1 MQDFRMETF
10 LTVCKYLNYTKAAQE
25 LNLTQP
31 AVSQHIRYLENF
43 YQVQLFYHAGKK
55 VELTRAGEL
64 LRNSAL
70 TFKHDEIYLMRMLQD
85 TAKNTRNFAFGAT
98 LSVAEFMLP
107 PDLERLICAYPQSH
121 IRMEVGNTRELL
133 SKLDAGELDFAV
145 VEGEFP
151 REEYEFLLYRKEPYV
166 PVASRKKAE
175 QYRNAEF
182 RELLSERLIL
192 REPGSGTREIL
203 ERELRRRGM
212 TTDDFSQITELGNI
226 GAIQAMLR
234 ANLGISFFYQ
244 VFELWRLCRI
254 MIQDK
259 IQFQINS
266 QFFPC
271 FQIFF
276 ICQFFIQCVID
287 YREPAIKICIKY
299 AGQNIEG
306 RKYIL

>member
-43 YQVQLFYHAGKK
+43 YQVQLFYHNGKK

-70 TFKHDEIYLMRMLQD
+70 TFKHDEIYLTRILQD

-107 PDLERLICAYPQSH
+107 PDLERLIGAYPQSH
-121 IRMEVGNTRELL
+121 IRMEVANTRELL

-175 QYRNAEF
+175 YYRNQPF
-182 RELLSERLIL
+182 RELLLERLIL

-234 ANLGISFFYQ
+234 ADLGISFFYQ
-244 VFELWRLCRI
+244 ATLTDRETQLAPIELKDFSLEHEVMFIFR
-254 MIQDK
+254 K
-259 IQFQINS
+259 NS
-266 QFFPC
+266 SFRE
-271 FQIFF
+271 
-276 ICQFFIQCVID
+276 D
-287 YREPAIKICIKY
+287 YEEIY
-299 AGQNIEG
+299 AFLTNRGKG
-306 RKYIL
+306 

>member
-43 YQVQLFYHAGKK
+43 YQVQLFYHNGKK

-70 TFKHDEIYLMRMLQD
+70 TFKHDEIYLTRILQD

-107 PDLERLICAYPQSH
+107 PDLERLIGAYPQSH
-121 IRMEVGNTRELL
+121 IRMEVANTRELL

-175 QYRNAEF
+175 YYRNQPF
-182 RELLSERLIL
+182 RELLLERLIL

-234 ANLGISFFYQ
+234 ADLGISFFYQ
-244 VFELWRLCRI
+244 ATLTDRETQLAPIELKDFSLEHEVMFIFRKNSSFREDYEEIYAFLTNRSLRREKR
-254 MIQDK
+254 K
-259 IQFQINS
+259 I
-266 QFFPC
+266 
-271 FQIFF
+271 
-276 ICQFFIQCVID
+276 
-287 YREPAIKICIKY
+287 
-299 AGQNIEG
+299 
-306 RKYIL
+306 

>member
-43 YQVQLFYHAGKK
+43 YQVQLFYHTGKK

-70 TFKHDEIYLMRMLQD
+70 TFKHDEIYLTRILQD

-107 PDLERLICAYPQSH
+107 PDLERLIGAYPQSH
-121 IRMEVGNTRELL
+121 IRMEVANTRELL

-175 QYRNAEF
+175 YYRNQPF
-182 RELLSERLIL
+182 RELLLERLIL

-234 ANLGISFFYQ
+234 ADLGISFFYQ
-244 VFELWRLCRI
+244 ATLTDRETQLVPIALKNFSLEHEVMFIFRKNSSFRKDYEEIYAFLTNRSLRREKR
-254 MIQDK
+254 K
-259 IQFQINS
+259 I
-266 QFFPC
+266 
-271 FQIFF
+271 
-276 ICQFFIQCVID
+276 
-287 YREPAIKICIKY
+287 
-299 AGQNIEG
+299 
-306 RKYIL
+306 

>member
-43 YQVQLFYHAGKK
+43 YHVQLFYHTGKK

-70 TFKHDEIYLMRMLQD
+70 TFKHDEIYLTRILQD

-107 PDLERLICAYPQSH
+107 PDLERLIGAYPQSH
-121 IRMEVGNTRELL
+121 IRMEVANTRELL

-175 QYRNAEF
+175 YYRNQPF
-182 RELLSERLIL
+182 RELLLERLIL

-234 ANLGISFFYQ
+234 ADLGISFFYQ
-244 VFELWRLCRI
+244 ATLTDRETQLAPIALKDFSLEHEVMFIFR
-254 MIQDK
+254 K
-259 IQFQINS
+259 NS
-266 QFFPC
+266 SFRE
-271 FQIFF
+271 
-276 ICQFFIQCVID
+276 D
-287 YREPAIKICIKY
+287 YEEIY
-299 AGQNIEG
+299 AFLTNRGKG
-306 RKYIL
+306 

>member
-43 YQVQLFYHAGKK
+43 YQVQLFYHTGKK

-70 TFKHDEIYLMRMLQD
+70 TFKHDEIYLTRILQD

-107 PDLERLICAYPQSH
+107 PDLERLIGAYPQSH
-121 IRMEVGNTRELL
+121 IRMEVANTRELL

-175 QYRNAEF
+175 YYRNQPF
-182 RELLSERLIL
+182 RELLLERLIL

-212 TTDDFSQITELGNI
+212 TTDDFLQITELGNI

-234 ANLGISFFYQ
+234 ADLGISFFYQ
-244 VFELWRLCRI
+244 ATLTDRETQLAPIELKDFSLEHEVMFIFR
-254 MIQDK
+254 K
-259 IQFQINS
+259 NS
-266 QFFPC
+266 SFRE
-271 FQIFF
+271 
-276 ICQFFIQCVID
+276 D
-287 YREPAIKICIKY
+287 YEEIY
-299 AGQNIEG
+299 AFLTNRGKG
-306 RKYIL
+306 

>member
-107 PDLERLICAYPQSH
+107 PDLERLICAYPQSY

-244 VFELWRLCRI
+244 ATLTDRETQLAPIELKDFSLEHEVMFIFRKNSSFREDYEEIYAFLTNRE
-254 MIQDK
+254 
-259 IQFQINS
+259 NS
-266 QFFPC
+266 Q
-271 FQIFF
+271 
-276 ICQFFIQCVID
+276 
-287 YREPAIKICIKY
+287 
-299 AGQNIEG
+299 N
-306 RKYIL
+306 

>member
-107 PDLERLICAYPQSH
+107 PDLERLICAYPQ
-121 IRMEVGNTRELL
+121 
-133 SKLDAGELDFAV
+133 LDAGELDFAV

-244 VFELWRLCRI
+244 ATLTDRETQLAPIELKDFSLEHEVMFIFRKNSSFREDYEEIYAFLTNRE
-254 MIQDK
+254 
-259 IQFQINS
+259 NS
-266 QFFPC
+266 Q
-271 FQIFF
+271 
-276 ICQFFIQCVID
+276 
-287 YREPAIKICIKY
+287 
-299 AGQNIEG
+299 N
-306 RKYIL
+306 

>member
-1 MQDFRMETF
+1 METF

-43 YQVQLFYHAGKK
+43 YQVQLFYHTGKK

-70 TFKHDEIYLMRMLQD
+70 TFKHDEIYLSRMLQD

-107 PDLERLICAYPQSH
+107 PDLKRLICAYPQSH
-121 IRMEVGNTRELL
+121 IRMEVANTRELL
-133 SKLDAGELDFAV
+133 SKLDAGKLDFAV

-151 REEYEFLLYRKEPYV
+151 REEYEFLLYRKEPYI

-203 ERELRRRGM
+203 EQELRRRGM
-212 TTDDFSQITELGNI
+212 TTHDFLQITELGNI

-234 ANLGISFFYQ
+234 ADLGISFFYQ
-244 VFELWRLCRI
+244 ATLTERETQLVPIALKDFSLEHEVMFIFRKNSSFRKDYEEIYAFLTNRSLRREKR
-254 MIQDK
+254 MI
-259 IQFQINS
+259 
-266 QFFPC
+266 
-271 FQIFF
+271 
-276 ICQFFIQCVID
+276 
-287 YREPAIKICIKY
+287 
-299 AGQNIEG
+299 
-306 RKYIL
+306 

>member
-43 YQVQLFYHAGKK
+43 YQVQLFYHTGKK

-70 TFKHDEIYLMRMLQD
+70 TFKHDEIYLTRILQD

-107 PDLERLICAYPQSH
+107 PDLERLIGAYPQSH
-121 IRMEVGNTRELL
+121 IRMEVANTRELL

-175 QYRNAEF
+175 YYRNQPF
-182 RELLSERLIL
+182 RELLLERLIL

-234 ANLGISFFYQ
+234 ADLGISFFYQ
-244 VFELWRLCRI
+244 ATLTDRETQLVPIELKDFSLEHEVMFIFR
-254 MIQDK
+254 K
-259 IQFQINS
+259 NS
-266 QFFPC
+266 SFRE
-271 FQIFF
+271 
-276 ICQFFIQCVID
+276 D
-287 YREPAIKICIKY
+287 YEEIY
-299 AGQNIEG
+299 AFLTNRGKG
-306 RKYIL
+306 

>member
-107 PDLERLICAYPQSH
+107 PDLARLICAYPQSH

-244 VFELWRLCRI
+244 ATLTDRETQLAPIELKDVSLEHEVMFIFRKNSSFRKDYEEIYAFLTKRSLRREKR
-254 MIQDK
+254 K
-259 IQFQINS
+259 I
-266 QFFPC
+266 
-271 FQIFF
+271 
-276 ICQFFIQCVID
+276 
-287 YREPAIKICIKY
+287 
-299 AGQNIEG
+299 
-306 RKYIL
+306 

>member
-43 YQVQLFYHAGKK
+43 YQVQLFYHTGKK

-70 TFKHDEIYLMRMLQD
+70 TFKHDEIYLTRILQD

-107 PDLERLICAYPQSH
+107 PDLERLIGAYPQSH
-121 IRMEVGNTRELL
+121 IRMEVANTRELL

-175 QYRNAEF
+175 YYRNQPF

-203 ERELRRRGM
+203 EQELRRRGM
-212 TTDDFSQITELGNI
+212 TTDDFLQITELGNI

-234 ANLGISFFYQ
+234 ADLGISFFYQ
-244 VFELWRLCRI
+244 ATLTERETQLVPIALKDFSLEHEVMFIFRKNSSFRKDYEEIYAFLTNRSLRREKR
-254 MIQDK
+254 MI
-259 IQFQINS
+259 
-266 QFFPC
+266 
-271 FQIFF
+271 
-276 ICQFFIQCVID
+276 
-287 YREPAIKICIKY
+287 
-299 AGQNIEG
+299 
-306 RKYIL
+306 

>member
-1 MQDFRMETF
+1 METF

-43 YQVQLFYHAGKK
+43 YQVQLFYHTGKK

-70 TFKHDEIYLMRMLQD
+70 TFKHDEIYLSRMLQD

-107 PDLERLICAYPQSH
+107 PDLKRLICAYPQSH
-121 IRMEVGNTRELL
+121 IRMEVANTRELL
-133 SKLDAGELDFAV
+133 SKLDAGKLDFAV

-151 REEYEFLLYRKEPYV
+151 REEYEFLLYRKEPYI

-203 ERELRRRGM
+203 EQELRRRGM
-212 TTDDFSQITELGNI
+212 TTDDFLQITELGNI

-234 ANLGISFFYQ
+234 ADLGISFFYQ
-244 VFELWRLCRI
+244 ATLTERETQLVPIALKDFSLEHEVMFIFRKNSSFRKDYEEISAFLTNRSLRREKRRI
-254 MIQDK
+254 
-259 IQFQINS
+259 
-266 QFFPC
+266 
-271 FQIFF
+271 
-276 ICQFFIQCVID
+276 
-287 YREPAIKICIKY
+287 
-299 AGQNIEG
+299 
-306 RKYIL
+306 

>member
-107 PDLERLICAYPQSH
+107 PDLERLICAYPQSP

-244 VFELWRLCRI
+244 ATLTDRETQLAPIELKDFSLEHEVMFIFRKNSSFREDYEEIYAFLTNRE
-254 MIQDK
+254 
-259 IQFQINS
+259 NS
-266 QFFPC
+266 Q
-271 FQIFF
+271 
-276 ICQFFIQCVID
+276 
-287 YREPAIKICIKY
+287 
-299 AGQNIEG
+299 N
-306 RKYIL
+306 

>member
-64 LRNSAL
+64 L
-70 TFKHDEIYLMRMLQD
+70 
-85 TAKNTRNFAFGAT
+85 RNFAFGAT

-244 VFELWRLCRI
+244 ATLTDRETQLAPIELKDFSLEHEVMFIFRKNSSFREDYEEIYAFLTNRE
-254 MIQDK
+254 
-259 IQFQINS
+259 NS
-266 QFFPC
+266 Q
-271 FQIFF
+271 
-276 ICQFFIQCVID
+276 
-287 YREPAIKICIKY
+287 
-299 AGQNIEG
+299 N
-306 RKYIL
+306 

>member
-31 AVSQHIRYLENF
+31 AVSQHIHYLENF
-43 YQVQLFYHAGKK
+43 YQVQLFYHTGKK

-70 TFKHDEIYLMRMLQD
+70 TFKHDEIYLSRILQD

-107 PDLERLICAYPQSH
+107 PDLERLIGAYPQSH
-121 IRMEVGNTRELL
+121 IRMEVANTRELL
-133 SKLDAGELDFAV
+133 SKLDAGKLDFAV

-151 REEYEFLLYRKEPYV
+151 REEYEFLLYRKEPYI

-175 QYRNAEF
+175 QYHNAEF

-203 ERELRRRGM
+203 EQELRRRGM
-212 TTDDFSQITELGNI
+212 TTDDFFQITELGNI

-234 ANLGISFFYQ
+234 ADLGISFFYQ
-244 VFELWRLCRI
+244 ATLTERETQLVPIALKDFSLEHEVMFIFRKNSSFRKDYEEIYAFLTKRSLRREKR
-254 MIQDK
+254 K
-259 IQFQINS
+259 I
-266 QFFPC
+266 
-271 FQIFF
+271 
-276 ICQFFIQCVID
+276 
-287 YREPAIKICIKY
+287 
-299 AGQNIEG
+299 
-306 RKYIL
+306 

>member
-98 LSVAEFMLP
+98 LSVAEFMLL

-244 VFELWRLCRI
+244 ATLTDRETQLAPIELKDFSLEHEVMFIFRKNSSFREDYEEIYAFLTNRE
-254 MIQDK
+254 
-259 IQFQINS
+259 NS
-266 QFFPC
+266 Q
-271 FQIFF
+271 
-276 ICQFFIQCVID
+276 
-287 YREPAIKICIKY
+287 
-299 AGQNIEG
+299 N
-306 RKYIL
+306 

>member
-43 YQVQLFYHAGKK
+43 YQVQLFYHTGKK

-70 TFKHDEIYLMRMLQD
+70 TFKHDEIYLTRILQD

-107 PDLERLICAYPQSH
+107 PDLERLIGAYPQSH
-121 IRMEVGNTRELL
+121 IRMEVANTRELL

-175 QYRNAEF
+175 YYRNQPF
-182 RELLSERLIL
+182 RELLLERLIL

-234 ANLGISFFYQ
+234 ADLGISFFYQ
-244 VFELWRLCRI
+244 ATLTDRETQLAPIELKDFSLEHEVMFIFR
-254 MIQDK
+254 K
-259 IQFQINS
+259 NS
-266 QFFPC
+266 SFRE
-271 FQIFF
+271 
-276 ICQFFIQCVID
+276 D
-287 YREPAIKICIKY
+287 YEEIY
-299 AGQNIEG
+299 AFLTNRGKG
-306 RKYIL
+306 

>member
-43 YQVQLFYHAGKK
+43 YQVQLFYHTGKK

-70 TFKHDEIYLMRMLQD
+70 TFKHDEIYLTRILQD

-107 PDLERLICAYPQSH
+107 PDLERLIGAYPQSH
-121 IRMEVGNTRELL
+121 IRMEVANTRELL

-175 QYRNAEF
+175 YYRNQPF

-203 ERELRRRGM
+203 EQELRRRGM
-212 TTDDFSQITELGNI
+212 TTDDFLQITELGNI

-234 ANLGISFFYQ
+234 ADLGISFFYQ
-244 VFELWRLCRI
+244 ATLTERETQLVPIALKDFSLEHEVMFIFRKNSSFRKDYEEIYAFLTNRSLRREKR
-254 MIQDK
+254 K
-259 IQFQINS
+259 I
-266 QFFPC
+266 
-271 FQIFF
+271 
-276 ICQFFIQCVID
+276 
-287 YREPAIKICIKY
+287 
-299 AGQNIEG
+299 
-306 RKYIL
+306 

>member
-43 YQVQLFYHAGKK
+43 YHVQLFYHTGKK

-70 TFKHDEIYLMRMLQD
+70 TFKHDEIYLTRILQD

-107 PDLERLICAYPQSH
+107 PDLERLIGAYPQSH
-121 IRMEVGNTRELL
+121 IRMEVANTRELL

-145 VEGEFP
+145 VEGGFP

-175 QYRNAEF
+175 YYRNQPF
-182 RELLSERLIL
+182 RELLLERLIL

-234 ANLGISFFYQ
+234 ADLGISFFYQ
-244 VFELWRLCRI
+244 ATLTDRETQLAPIELKDFSLEHEVMFIFRKNSSFRKDYEEIYAFLTNRSLRREKR
-254 MIQDK
+254 MI
-259 IQFQINS
+259 
-266 QFFPC
+266 
-271 FQIFF
+271 
-276 ICQFFIQCVID
+276 
-287 YREPAIKICIKY
+287 
-299 AGQNIEG
+299 
-306 RKYIL
+306 

>member
-1 MQDFRMETF
+1 METF

-43 YQVQLFYHAGKK
+43 YQVQLFYHTGKK

-70 TFKHDEIYLMRMLQD
+70 TFKHDEIYLSRMLQD

-107 PDLERLICAYPQSH
+107 PDLKRLICAYPQSH
-121 IRMEVGNTRELL
+121 IRMEVANTRELL
-133 SKLDAGELDFAV
+133 SKLDAGKLDFAV

-151 REEYEFLLYRKEPYV
+151 REEYEFLLYRKEPYI

-203 ERELRRRGM
+203 EQELRRRGM
-212 TTDDFSQITELGNI
+212 TTDDFLQITELGNI

-234 ANLGISFFYQ
+234 ADLGISFFYQ
-244 VFELWRLCRI
+244 ATLTERETQLVPIALKDFSLEHEVMFIFRKNSSFRKDYEEIYAFLTNRSLRREKR
-254 MIQDK
+254 MI
-259 IQFQINS
+259 
-266 QFFPC
+266 
-271 FQIFF
+271 
-276 ICQFFIQCVID
+276 
-287 YREPAIKICIKY
+287 
-299 AGQNIEG
+299 
-306 RKYIL
+306 

>member
-43 YQVQLFYHAGKK
+43 YQVQLFYHTGKK

-70 TFKHDEIYLMRMLQD
+70 TFKHDEIYLTRILQD

-107 PDLERLICAYPQSH
+107 PDLERLIGAYPQSH
-121 IRMEVGNTRELL
+121 IRMEVANTRELL

-175 QYRNAEF
+175 YYRNQPF
-182 RELLSERLIL
+182 RELLLERLIL

-234 ANLGISFFYQ
+234 ADLGISFFYQ
-244 VFELWRLCRI
+244 ATLTDRETQLVPIALKDFSLEHEVMFIFR
-254 MIQDK
+254 K
-259 IQFQINS
+259 NS
-266 QFFPC
+266 SFRE
-271 FQIFF
+271 
-276 ICQFFIQCVID
+276 D
-287 YREPAIKICIKY
+287 YEEIY
-299 AGQNIEG
+299 AFLTNRGKG
-306 RKYIL
+306 

>member
-31 AVSQHIRYLENF
+31 AVSQHIHYLENF
-43 YQVQLFYHAGKK
+43 YQVQLFYHTGKK

-70 TFKHDEIYLMRMLQD
+70 TFKHDEIYLTRILQD

-107 PDLERLICAYPQSH
+107 PDLERLIGAYPQSH
-121 IRMEVGNTRELL
+121 IRMEVANTRELL

-175 QYRNAEF
+175 YYRNQPF
-182 RELLSERLIL
+182 RELLLERLIL

-234 ANLGISFFYQ
+234 ADLGISFFYQ
-244 VFELWRLCRI
+244 ATLTDRETQLAPIELKDFSLEHEVMFIFRKNSSFREDYEEIYAFLTNRSLRREKR
-254 MIQDK
+254 K
-259 IQFQINS
+259 I
-266 QFFPC
+266 
-271 FQIFF
+271 
-276 ICQFFIQCVID
+276 
-287 YREPAIKICIKY
+287 
-299 AGQNIEG
+299 
-306 RKYIL
+306 

>member
-10 LTVCKYLNYTKAAQE
+10 LTVCRYLNYTKAAQE

-43 YQVQLFYHAGKK
+43 YQVQLFYHTGKK

-70 TFKHDEIYLMRMLQD
+70 TFKHDEIYLTRMLQD

-107 PDLERLICAYPQSH
+107 PDLERLIGAYPQSH
-121 IRMEVGNTRELL
+121 IRMEVANTRELL

-175 QYRNAEF
+175 YYRNQPF

-212 TTDDFSQITELGNI
+212 TTDDFSQMTELGNI

-234 ANLGISFFYQ
+234 ADLGISFFYQ
-244 VFELWRLCRI
+244 ATLTDRETQLAPIELKDFSLEHEVMFIFR
-254 MIQDK
+254 K
-259 IQFQINS
+259 NS
-266 QFFPC
+266 SFRE
-271 FQIFF
+271 
-276 ICQFFIQCVID
+276 D
-287 YREPAIKICIKY
+287 YEEIY
-299 AGQNIEG
+299 AFLTNRGKG
-306 RKYIL
+306 

>member
-203 ERELRRRGM
+203 ERELRGRGM

-244 VFELWRLCRI
+244 ATLTDRETQLAPIELKDFSLEHEVMFIFRKNSSFREDYEEIYAFLTNRE
-254 MIQDK
+254 
-259 IQFQINS
+259 NS
-266 QFFPC
+266 Q
-271 FQIFF
+271 
-276 ICQFFIQCVID
+276 
-287 YREPAIKICIKY
+287 
-299 AGQNIEG
+299 N
-306 RKYIL
+306 

>member
-1 MQDFRMETF
+1 METF

-43 YQVQLFYHAGKK
+43 YQVQLFYHTGKK

-70 TFKHDEIYLMRMLQD
+70 TFKHDEIYLSRMLQD

-107 PDLERLICAYPQSH
+107 PDLKRLICAYPQSH
-121 IRMEVGNTRELL
+121 IRMEVANTRELL
-133 SKLDAGELDFAV
+133 SKLDAGKLDFAV

-151 REEYEFLLYRKEPYV
+151 REEYEFLLYRKEPYI

-203 ERELRRRGM
+203 EQELRRRGM
-212 TTDDFSQITELGNI
+212 TTDDFLQITELGNI

-234 ANLGISFFYQ
+234 ADLGISFFYQ
-244 VFELWRLCRI
+244 ATLTERETQLVPIALKDFSLEHEVMFIFRKNSSFQKDYEEIYAFLTNRSLRREKRRI
-254 MIQDK
+254 
-259 IQFQINS
+259 
-266 QFFPC
+266 
-271 FQIFF
+271 
-276 ICQFFIQCVID
+276 
-287 YREPAIKICIKY
+287 
-299 AGQNIEG
+299 
-306 RKYIL
+306 

>member
-1 MQDFRMETF
+1 METF

-43 YQVQLFYHAGKK
+43 YQVQLFYHTGKK

-70 TFKHDEIYLMRMLQD
+70 TFKHDEIYLSRMLQD

-107 PDLERLICAYPQSH
+107 PDLKRLICAYPQSH
-121 IRMEVGNTRELL
+121 IRMEVANTRELL
-133 SKLDAGELDFAV
+133 SKLDAGKLDFAV

-151 REEYEFLLYRKEPYV
+151 REEYEFLLYRKEPYI

-203 ERELRRRGM
+203 EQELRRRGM
-212 TTDDFSQITELGNI
+212 TTDDFLQITELGNI

-234 ANLGISFFYQ
+234 ADLGISFFYQ
-244 VFELWRLCRI
+244 ATLTERETQLVPIALKDFSLEHEVMFIFRKNSSFRKDYEEIYAFLTNRSLRREKRRI
-254 MIQDK
+254 
-259 IQFQINS
+259 
-266 QFFPC
+266 
-271 FQIFF
+271 
-276 ICQFFIQCVID
+276 
-287 YREPAIKICIKY
+287 
-299 AGQNIEG
+299 
-306 RKYIL
+306 

>member
-107 PDLERLICAYPQSH
+107 PDLERLICVYPQSH

-244 VFELWRLCRI
+244 ATLTDRETQLAPIELKDFSLEHEVMFIFRKNSSFREDYEEIYAFLTNRE
-254 MIQDK
+254 
-259 IQFQINS
+259 NS
-266 QFFPC
+266 Q
-271 FQIFF
+271 
-276 ICQFFIQCVID
+276 
-287 YREPAIKICIKY
+287 
-299 AGQNIEG
+299 N
-306 RKYIL
+306 